1 MRNRRLL
8 DRQTSLLRHLTS
20 DAFIFGGPALG
31 AAVRDPDLR
40 GMNVG
45 QLRLEAEFSY
55 SKRMKRIREGFSRTA
70 ALFGSRFD
78 AVTRG
83 FAAACPPQ
91 TYERYPDA
99 QAFHEYF
106 MAHWADDPAAHAW
119 AGDVASVEVALAQ
132 ARTLRP
138 RRARADALA
147 DCPVDSPLPYYR
159 RHPCVLPVRCHH
171 DVRPLFDPRQ
181 SGRPVEERDVPL
193 AVFAAA
199 GRPPEIVEL
208 SPEAFDL
215 LESTHDWS
223 DFALET
229 GDAREDGPA
238 ALIGALAAQGM
249 MLVRDGTPDP
259 DHG

>member
-8 DRQTSLLRHLTS
+8 DRQTALLRHLTS
-20 DAFIFGGPALG
+20 EAFIFGGPALE
-31 AAVRDPDLR
+31 ALAKDPDLR
-40 GMNVG
+40 DMNIG

-70 ALFGSRFD
+70 TLFGSRFE

-99 QAFHEYF
+99 RAFYEYF
-106 MAHWADDPAAHAW
+106 MTDWADDPTVPAW

-147 DCPVDSPLPYYR
+147 ACPADPPLLHYR
-159 RHPCVLPVRCHH
+159 RHPCVLPARCRH
-171 DVRPLFDPRQ
+171 DVRPLFDPGQ

-193 AVFAAA
+193 AIFAAA

-215 LESTHDWS
+215 LERAHDWS
-223 DFALET
+223 HFTSET
-229 GDAREDGPA
+229 GSTGNERPST
-238 ALIGALAAQGM
+238 LIGALAAQGM
-249 MLVRDGTPDP
+249 MLVRDGAPDP
-259 DHG
+259 EHG

>member
-8 DRQTSLLRHLTS
+8 DRQTALLRHLTS
-20 DAFIFGGPALG
+20 EAFIFGGPALEV
-31 AAVRDPDLR
+31 AVRDPDLR
-40 GMNVG
+40 GMNLG

-55 SKRMKRIREGFSRTA
+55 SKRMSRIREGFSRTA
-70 ALFGSRFD
+70 ALFGPRFG

-83 FAAACPPQ
+83 FAAARPPK

-99 QAFHEYF
+99 RAFYEYF
-106 MAHWADDPAAHAW
+106 MAHWADDPTVPDW

-147 DCPVDSPLPYYR
+147 ACPVDPSLLHYR
-159 RHPCVLPVRCHH
+159 RHPCVLPARCRH

-181 SGRPVEERDVPL
+181 SDQPVEERDVPL

-208 SPEAFDL
+208 SPDAFEL
-215 LESTHDWS
+215 LERARDWS
-223 DFALET
+223 HLTLEA
-229 GDAREDGPA
+229 GDAGEDGPT
-238 ALIGALAAQGM
+238 ALIVALAAQGM
-249 MLVRDGTPDP
+249 MLVRDGVPDP